1 MPIYELNGRSPQIHE
16 SAFVHPDA
24 VLIGDVRIGAH
35 SSIWPSAVLRG
46 DSSYIEIGQDTS
58 IQDGS
63 IIHCQTQFPT
73 IIGSRCVVGHNTH
86 LEGCVIEDQC
96 LIGSGSTVLEK
107 VLVKKGALVAAQS
120 LVPPGK
126 TIPEKALALGV
137 PVKIK
142 ENAVEENSFEDGVN
156 HYLELTKLYKN
167 TLKRIN

>member
-24 VLIGDVRIGAH
+24 VLIGDVRIGAN
-35 SSIWPSAVLRG
+35 SSVWPSAVLRG
-46 DSSYIEIGQDTS
+46 DSSYIQIGEDTS

-86 LEGCVIEDQC
+86 LEGCVIEDRC
-96 LIGSGSTVLEK
+96 LIGSGSTVLER

-126 TIPEKALALGV
+126 TIPENALALGV

-142 ENAVEENSFEDGVN
+142 ENAVESNSFEDGVN
-156 HYLELTKLYKN
+156 HYLELTKIYKN
-167 TLKRIN
+167 TLKKIK